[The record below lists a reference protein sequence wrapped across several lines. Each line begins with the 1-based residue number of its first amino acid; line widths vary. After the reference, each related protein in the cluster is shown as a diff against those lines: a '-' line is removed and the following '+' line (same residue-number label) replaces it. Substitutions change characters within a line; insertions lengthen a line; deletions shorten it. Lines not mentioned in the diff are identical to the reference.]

1 MFHPK
6 SFSAKSFS
14 RTSWTGIA
22 TTPVVPGGDTQ
33 FWASGFW
40 SAGFFSAGFWGVASQ
55 PYVDLTH
62 AERVYVRTL
71 LHKAYVEAS
80 VAQIVIHAEKFNVSV
95 LEAIEQMHVV
105 LKLKQ
110 DRVLT
115 IFDKVTHLSKLAEEH
130 DEKQDNAAYVL
141 LENEPFSVRTL
152 RNEEIALFSKE
163 QSLSAK
169 TVFCEELTINKGES
183 SWQ

>member
-1 MFHPK
+1 MPAWGK
-6 SFSAKSFS
+6 SWGKSWGSA
-14 RTSWTGIA
+14 
-22 TTPVVPGGDTQ
+22 
-33 FWASGFW
+33 
-40 SAGFFSAGFWGVASQ
+40 WGALTQ

-130 DEKQDNAAYVL
+130 DERQDVVESL
-141 LENEPFSVRTL
+141 VVQMS
-152 RNEEIALFSKE
+152 RNEEVVHARGSSESVRLLIMQ
-163 QSLSAK
+163 QSVFVQSARA
-169 TVFCEELTINKGES
+169 TNHR
-183 SWQ
+183 

>member
-1 MFHPK
+1 MSDGSPF
-6 SFSAKSFS
+6 FSKN
-14 RTSWTGIA
+14 
-22 TTPVVPGGDTQ
+22 
-33 FWASGFW
+33 FW
-40 SAGFFSAGFWGVASQ
+40 SAGFFSEGFWGVASQ

-71 LHKAYVEAS
+71 LYKAYVEAS

-130 DEKQDNAAYVL
+130 DERQ
-141 LENEPFSVRTL
+141 
-152 RNEEIALFSKE
+152 NEEMALFSKE